1 MSESCYTV
9 QQSLTRLRN
18 DPFHQVDDM
27 RITSY
32 ASRYYLNPPA
42 ANCPTTFPVNATT
55 RIQKS
60 GNSWVEG
67 EWKTDVESDLKGID
81 RLGTKIRCDAVQY
94 NPGSNRFNQI
104 ALKNAKDENVPQTFA
119 RLVDPPCT
127 LRTTGWNRWQPLFHN
142 PQETFETPFDFYIPS
157 RDIDKEKY
165 NTHRQQTCFTSQYQ
179 PSITE
184 LGHENDM
191 YPRYPTVR
199 T

>member
-1 MSESCYTV
+1 MSASCYTV
-9 QQSLTRLRN
+9 QQALTRLRN

-32 ASRYYLNPPA
+32 AGRYYLNPPA

-60 GNSWVEG
+60 GNSWVDG

-94 NPGSNRFNQI
+94 NPDSNYFNRKGM
-104 ALKNAKDENVPQTFA
+104 KNAKDENVPQTFA

-184 LGHENDM
+184 LGHEKDM